1 MVREAGPKGVGLS
14 VGLLWG
20 VSIQL
25 VAQGLS
31 RLAGGG
37 VFAPNGGGRWLLA
50 VGSFA
55 AAFVALALG
64 ELVRRGVR
72 WSRRFV
78 VGLGLALTVFGVV
91 SLPGTVRDM
100 SHGFYWSA
108 VPTSILITI
117 APLMALW
124 MHSARSRSWFELVTG
139 DVARRRHG
147 GIWVAALAVIAVGS
161 GLLVAY
167 AEARHR

>member
-1 MVREAGPKGVGLS
+1 MGPRGVGLS

-20 VSIQL
+20 VSVQL
-25 VAQGLS
+25 VAQGSS

-37 VFAPNGGGRWLLA
+37 VFASGGGGRALSA
-50 VGSFA
+50 VGAFA
-55 AAFVALALG
+55 AALVVLVFG
-64 ELVRRGVR
+64 ELVRRGVG
-72 WSRRFV
+72 WSRRLV
-78 VGLGLALTVFGVV
+78 VGLGLALTVLGVA
-91 SLPGTVRDM
+91 SIYGTARDIGR
-100 SHGFYWSA
+100 GFYWSA
-108 VPTSILITI
+108 VPTAILITI

-124 MHSARSRSWFELVTG
+124 MHSARSRSWFGFVTS

-147 GIWVAALAVIAVGS
+147 GVWVATLGVIAVGS